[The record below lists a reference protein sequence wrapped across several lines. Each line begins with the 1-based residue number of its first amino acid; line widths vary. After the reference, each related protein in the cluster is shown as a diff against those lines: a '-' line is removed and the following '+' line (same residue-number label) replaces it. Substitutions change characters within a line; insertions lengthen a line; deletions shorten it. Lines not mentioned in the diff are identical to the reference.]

1 MEYCSTRS
9 YSRAGPRDRHVAPLV
24 RYFWTAA
31 SARVNTAAT
40 LSHGVLAALARYH
53 WPGNV
58 RELQN
63 VMAALAVE
71 APTRGQVRASLLPAV
86 ITGAA
91 TVTAGRLSTARL
103 QWERRFVEVALARA
117 GGNRSRAARDLGL
130 TRQGLLK
137 ALERLGIGG
146 NG

>member
-1 MEYCSTRS
+1 
-9 YSRAGPRDRHVAPLV
+9 
-24 RYFWTAA
+24 
-31 SARVNTAAT
+31 
-40 LSHGVLAALARYH
+40 VLAALARYH

-71 APTRGQVRASLLPAV
+71 APARGQVRAAMLPAV
-86 ITGAA
+86 ITGS
-91 TVTAGRLSTARL
+91 TSVTAARLSEARL

-117 GGNRSRAARDLGL
+117 GGSRSRTARDHGL

-137 ALERLGIGG
+137 VLSRLGLASATEA
-146 NG
+146 